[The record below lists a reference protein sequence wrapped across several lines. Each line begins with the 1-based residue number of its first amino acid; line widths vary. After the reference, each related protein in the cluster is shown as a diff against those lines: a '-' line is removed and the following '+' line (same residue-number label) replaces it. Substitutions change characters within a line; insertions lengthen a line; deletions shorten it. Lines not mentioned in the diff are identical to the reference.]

1 MQRAGTNG
9 GDAGHGSEPPQKEL
23 RCSQGRSEGS
33 GGKHCHAAAVQ
44 GDGKHLGTIAAA
56 PGGAT
61 LPAAG
66 QGQVLMPT
74 WPTSSH
80 ITRDVGRAACS
91 HLSPKEA
98 ERLRIT
104 GERLLSSQVNF
115 CILSLALSYFTS
127 AAAKGKSPQQTTG
140 KAPHRQTSQREPL
153 SLRITTSVFLK
164 QHISHTFLLGAPFPS
179 PPGVLGSQIWDLYNI
194 RRAETTFPPPLEET
208 TTLPQQEH
216 ATTRGFQER
225 RRPNSPGLNANRESW
240 HPTGSGRVATDPPR
254 QSAPGR
260 TARAAPAEL
269 GEEGLLPHPRL
280 KATGSAPTLPRGA
293 PV

>member
-1 MQRAGTNG
+1 MVQKDRSSCPPGPPLPHTMR
-9 GDAGHGSEPPQKEL
+9 DA
-23 RCSQGRSEGS
+23 
-33 GGKHCHAAAVQ
+33 
-44 GDGKHLGTIAAA
+44 
-56 PGGAT
+56 
-61 LPAAG
+61 
-66 QGQVLMPT
+66 
-74 WPTSSH
+74 
-80 ITRDVGRAACS
+80 GRAACS
-91 HLSPKEA
+91 HPSPKEA

-104 GERLLSSQVNF
+104 SERLLSSPVNF
-115 CILSLALSYFTS
+115 CILSLAPSYFTS

-140 KAPHRQTSQREPL
+140 KAPHRQSSQREPL
-153 SLRITTSVFLK
+153 SPRITTSLFLK

-179 PPGVLGSQIWDLYNI
+179 PPGALGSQIWDFYII

-225 RRPNSPGLNANRESW
+225 RHPNPPGLNTNRESW
-240 HPTGSGRVATDPPR
+240 HPTGSGGVATGPPR

-269 GEEGLLPHPRL
+269 GEEGLLPHLQL
-280 KATGSAPTLPRGA
+280 KATGSAPTSLRGA